1 MFKTFK
7 IFIYILF
14 LTIFVTND
22 LNISAEHLDEF
33 DGEFKLSGQ
42 IVNGTSP
49 SVDTNYEIKLMATQN
64 SSSELIDIEIINISK
79 NYYL

>member
-1 MFKTFK
+1 MFKAFK

-22 LNISAEHLDEF
+22 SNLSAEHLDEF
-33 DGEFKLSGQ
+33 EGEFKLSGQ

-49 SVDTNYEIKLMATQN
+49 LFDTTY
-64 SSSELIDIEIINISK
+64 
-79 NYYL
+79 